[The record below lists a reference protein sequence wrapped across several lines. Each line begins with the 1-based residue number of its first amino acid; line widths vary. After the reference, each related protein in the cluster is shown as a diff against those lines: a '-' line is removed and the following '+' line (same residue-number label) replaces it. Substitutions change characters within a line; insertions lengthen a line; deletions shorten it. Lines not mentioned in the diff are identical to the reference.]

1 MANAAKKPRKSRYFG
16 AIIINVVL
24 IWVFANLLNWGVPFL
39 TSDYSRVLWAIDL
52 SLAAT
57 ILANILFLIF
67 DPGWFRHL
75 LQVGLNI
82 ISIIVGIII
91 FLIFPFTFA
100 RESWAIGVK
109 VVLIV
114 IIVGIIIGTI
124 AEFIQFILRKD

>member
-1 MANAAKKPRKSRYFG
+1 MAKAVKKPGKLRYIG
-16 AIIINVVL
+16 AIVINVIL

-67 DPGWFRHL
+67 DHGWFRHL
-75 LQVGLNI
+75 MQTGLNI
-82 ISIIVGIII
+82 IAIIVGIII

-100 RESWAIGVK
+100 GESWSIWVK
-109 VVLIV
+109 VALIAV
-114 IIVGIIIGTI
+114 MVGIGIGTI
-124 AEFIQFILRKD
+124 VEFIQFILRKD